1 MKLESAEISLVGARE
16 ENQDRSAVIA
26 NEHASLGVVLDG
38 MGGHAGG
45 SLAAETA
52 LKSILD
58 SFARASHPLMDPR
71 GFLHRAAGRA
81 HDALVALGTG
91 MGVEARPRAT
101 CAMVLIQQGASYW
114 AHIGDSRIY
123 HLREDRVLERTR
135 DHSHV
140 EQLLR
145 KGAIQPFE
153 VSTHPMR
160 NFVECCLGGE
170 AILPEMSI
178 TRRKPLLPGDALLLC
193 SDGFWSH
200 LGEREIACLS
210 GLGGQRL
217 SLGLQQLAEAAVA
230 LGMPHSDNTTAAI
243 IRRLPD

>member
-1 MKLESAEISLVGARE
+1 MKLESAEVSLVGARE
-16 ENQDRSAVIA
+16 ENQDRAAVLA
-26 NEHASLGVVLDG
+26 NESASMVVVLDG

-52 LKSILD
+52 LKSISD
-58 SFARASHPLMDPR
+58 SFGRASQPITDPH

-81 HDALVALGTG
+81 HDALVKLG
-91 MGVEARPRAT
+91 MGLSIEARPRAT
-101 CAMVLIQQGASYW
+101 CALVLVQQGVSYW

-123 HLREDRVLERTR
+123 HLRNYRVLERTR

-145 KGAIQPFE
+145 KGAIKPSE

-170 AILPEMSI
+170 PVLPEMSI
-178 TRRKPLLPGDALLLC
+178 SRRRPLLPGDALLVC
-193 SDGFWSH
+193 SDGFWSC
-200 LGEREIACLS
+200 LSDYEIAILS
-210 GLGGQRL
+210 GLSGDA
-217 SLGLQQLAEAAVA
+217 LGEGLHMLAETAVA
-230 LGMPHSDNTTAAI
+230 AGMPHSDNTTAAI